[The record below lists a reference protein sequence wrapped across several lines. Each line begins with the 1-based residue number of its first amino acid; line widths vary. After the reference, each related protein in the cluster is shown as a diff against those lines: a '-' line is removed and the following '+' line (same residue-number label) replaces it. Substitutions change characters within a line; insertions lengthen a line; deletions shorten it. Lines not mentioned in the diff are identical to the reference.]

1 MTDDVPSKETKGG
14 IDVVAIDIAIRLTLV
29 GLLAYWSLLLIG
41 PFLTIVIWGVILA
54 VAMFPTFEW
63 LRGVL
68 WAKGALAAVVLTV
81 VFLLIIVGPASLL
94 AAALAENVTDIAA
107 SLEAGTIT
115 VPPPGEG
122 VKDWPVVGDELY
134 EFWSLASVDARDALA
149 MIAPDIR
156 HLATAMV
163 GFVANVGLGVLK
175 FIASVIIAGCL
186 FVPGLRLAAGFGA
199 FAERVSV
206 KRGKPFVALGA
217 ATIRNVARG
226 VIGISLIQSL
236 LLGIGMLVAGV
247 PAAGILTLICL
258 FLGIIQVGPA
268 IVSIGVLIW
277 AWTELGTVSALI
289 FTVYMIAATL
299 MDNVLKPIVMS
310 RGLSTPMLVIFIGV
324 IGGTMAHG
332 LIGLF
337 VGPIVLAV
345 AYELVVFWV
354 RGDGGDSGEEPSA
367 DETDSAAKA

>member
-41 PFLTIVIWGVILA
+41 PFITIVTWGVILA
-54 VAMFPTFEW
+54 VALFPTFEW

-68 WAKGALAAVVLTV
+68 WGKGVLTAVVMTI
-81 VFLLIIVGPASLL
+81 VFLLIIIGPVSFL
-94 AAALAENVTDIAA
+94 AAALAENVTDFAA
-107 SLEAGTIT
+107 DLEAGTLT
-115 VPPPGEG
+115 VAPPGEG
-122 VKDWPVVGDELY
+122 VKDWPVIGEKLY
-134 EFWSLASVDARDALA
+134 LFWSQASVNLQDALA
-149 MIAPDIR
+149 TVAPDLKN
-156 HLATAMV
+156 LATAML
-163 GFVANVGLGVLK
+163 GFVANVGLDVLK

-186 FVPGLRLAAGFGA
+186 FVPGLKLAAGFGA
-199 FAERVSV
+199 FAERISA

-236 LLGIGMLVAGV
+236 LLGVGMLVAGV

-258 FLGIIQVGPA
+258 FLGIIQIGPA
-268 IVSIGVLIW
+268 IVIIGTLIW
-277 AWTELGTVSALI
+277 AWAELGTVSALI
-289 FTVYMIAATL
+289 FTVYMIPATFL
-299 MDNVLKPIVMS
+299 DNVLKPIVMS

-337 VGPIVLAV
+337 IGPIVLAV
-345 AYELVVFWV
+345 AYELIVFWV
-354 RGDGGDSGEEPSA
+354 RGDSGEGGEEPSA
-367 DETDSAAKA
+367 EETDNASKA